1 MISLYSLASFF
12 IFAGIMHFVSPVFF
26 LKIVPTY
33 IPLNY
38 HKPLVAIS
46 GVFEIIF
53 GAMLFFEPTRSAGV
67 WLIIALL
74 VAVFPANIQMSVT
87 FWQKKNRFFWGTIA
101 RLPLQLVMIWWAW
114 TFTH

>member
-1 MISLYSLASFF
+1 MISLYSLAGFF
-12 IFAGIMHFVSPVFF
+12 IFAGIMHFVSPRFF

-33 IPLNY
+33 IPLSY
-38 HKPLVAIS
+38 HKLLVDVS

-53 GAMLFFEPTRSAGV
+53 GTMLLFEQTRSIGA

-87 FWQKKNRFFWGTIA
+87 FWKKKNRFFWGTIA
-101 RLPLQLVMIWWAW
+101 RLPLQVLMIWWAW
-114 TFTH
+114 TFTN